1 MGRMS
6 GEAPGLGCASAVAEG
21 WLCSSSV
28 GHAHAISGTS
38 LQQNYFKTERGSGIL
53 QRFVSLNIGRK
64 GTKTQT

>member
-28 GHAHAISGTS
+28 GRAHTISGTS
-38 LQQNYFKTERGSGIL
+38 LQQNYFKTERGRGIL
-53 QRFVSLNIGRK
+53 QRFVSLNVGRK
-64 GTKTQT
+64 GTQT